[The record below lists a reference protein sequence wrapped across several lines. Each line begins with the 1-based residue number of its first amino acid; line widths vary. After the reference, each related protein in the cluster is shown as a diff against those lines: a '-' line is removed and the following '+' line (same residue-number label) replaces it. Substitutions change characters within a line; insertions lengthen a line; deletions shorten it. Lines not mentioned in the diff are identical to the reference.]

1 MIKCYKFYERIRVTQ
16 TIFKNPNKVSVC
28 VSFSGHINLY
38 HISDNT
44 QAALKKRN
52 EMDVDCISN
61 KLIAA
66 HHDTYFA
73 VYA

>member
-1 MIKCYKFYERIRVTQ
+1 MKCYTFCEHTRVTQ

-44 QAALKKRN
+44 QVALKKRN

-66 HHDTYFA
+66 HHDIYFTVCA
-73 VYA
+73 

>member
-1 MIKCYKFYERIRVTQ
+1 MKLYTFYEHIRVTQ

-44 QAALKKRN
+44 QVALKKRN
-52 EMDVDCISN
+52 EIDVDCISN

>member
-1 MIKCYKFYERIRVTQ
+1 M
-16 TIFKNPNKVSVC
+16 
-28 VSFSGHINLY
+28 SFSGHINLY

-44 QAALKKRN
+44 QVALKKRN
-52 EMDVDCISN
+52 EIDVDCISN

>member
-1 MIKCYKFYERIRVTQ
+1 MMKCYTFHEHIRVTQ

-44 QAALKKRN
+44 QAASKKIN

-66 HHDTYFA
+66 HHDIYFA
-73 VYA
+73 VCA

>member
-44 QAALKKRN
+44 QVALRKRN

-66 HHDTYFA
+66 HHDIYFA
-73 VYA
+73 VCA

>member
-1 MIKCYKFYERIRVTQ
+1 MMKCYTFSEHIRITQ

-44 QAALKKRN
+44 QVALKKRN
-52 EMDVDCISN
+52 EIDVDCISN

-66 HHDTYFA
+66 HHDIYFA
-73 VYA
+73 VCA